1 MPAIPVI
8 IDCDPGQD
16 DAVMLLL
23 ALASPEALDI
33 RGVTAVAGNVPL
45 ALTARNARLICELA
59 GRNEVNVHAGCPR
72 PLVREPIT
80 AEEVHGTTGID
91 GFEIHE
97 PGRPLSP
104 QHAVDFIVDTLM
116 AAAEDSLTL
125 VPTGPLTNVA
135 MAMVKEP
142 RIVPKIR
149 EIVLMGGALRE
160 GGNTTPAAEFNVL
173 VDPHAAH
180 VVFRCNRPITVMG
193 LDVTHQALTTPA
205 RLDAIR
211 AIGNQAGRTV
221 AAMLSFY
228 SRHDVDKYGAP
239 GAPLHDPC
247 TIAYLLRPEL
257 FQGKSVNVEIE
268 VGSALTMGAS
278 VVDFWGVSGR
288 PANATWVHSIEAD
301 GFYDLLTERL
311 GRLP

>member
-1 MPAIPVI
+1 
-8 IDCDPGQD
+8 
-16 DAVMLLL
+16 MLLL

-59 GRNEVNVHAGCPR
+59 ARNEVNVYAGCPR

-80 AEEVHGTTGID
+80 AEEVHGSTGID

-97 PGRPLSP
+97 PATALSP
-104 QHAVDFIVDTLM
+104 KHAVDFIVDTLM

-142 RIVPKIR
+142 RILPRIR

-180 VVFRCNRPITVMG
+180 VVFRCGRPITVMG

-205 RLDAIR
+205 RLEAIR
-211 AIGNQAGRTV
+211 ALGNQAGRAV

-228 SRHDVDKYGAP
+228 SRHDLDKYGAP

-247 TIAYLLRPEL
+247 TIAYLLQPAL

-288 PANATWVHSIEAD
+288 PANATWIHAIDAD

>member
-23 ALASPEALDI
+23 ALASPSDLDI
-33 RGVTAVAGNVPL
+33 RGVSTVAGNVPL
-45 ALTARNARLICELA
+45 ALTERNARLICELA
-59 GRNEVNVHAGCPR
+59 GRRDVKVYAGCAR

-80 AEEVHGTTGID
+80 AEAVHGASGID
-91 GFEIHE
+91 GFDVHAPEV
-97 PGRPLSP
+97 PLAA
-104 QHAVDFIVDTLM
+104 QHAVDFIIDTLLAGPDDAM
-116 AAAEDSLTL
+116 TL

-149 EIVLMGGALRE
+149 EIVLMGGAMRE
-160 GGNTTPAAEFNVL
+160 GGNTTPAAEFNIL

-180 VVFRCNRPITVMG
+180 VVFRSGRPITVLG
-193 LDVTHQALTTPA
+193 LDVTHQALTTPS

-211 AIGNQAGRTV
+211 ALDNQAGRAV

-228 SRHDVDKYGAP
+228 SRHDVGKYGGP
-239 GAPLHDPC
+239 GTPLHDPC
-247 TIAYLLRPEL
+247 TVAYLLRPDL
-257 FQGKSVNVEIE
+257 FQGKAVNVEIE
-268 VGSALTMGAS
+268 IGSGLTMGAS

-288 PANATWVHSIEAD
+288 PANATWMHAIDAE
-301 GFYDLLTERL
+301 GFYALLTERL

>member
-1 MPAIPVI
+1 MPAIPLV

-59 GRNEVNVHAGCPR
+59 ARNEVNVYAGCPR

-80 AEEVHGTTGID
+80 AEEVHGSTGID

-97 PGRPLSP
+97 PATALSP
-104 QHAVDFIVDTLM
+104 KHAVDFIVDTLM

-142 RIVPKIR
+142 RILPRIR

-180 VVFRCNRPITVMG
+180 VVFRCGRPITVMG

-205 RLDAIR
+205 RLEAIR
-211 AIGNQAGRTV
+211 ALGNQAGRAV

-228 SRHDVDKYGAP
+228 SRHDLDKYGAP

-247 TIAYLLRPEL
+247 TIAYLLQPAL

-288 PANATWVHSIEAD
+288 PANATWIHAIDAD